1 MRSHTPYWCIGPDCT
16 PYIVGKYVNNRAVSG
31 ARRFPIL
38 IYILVQI
45 MLYDETSVGWER
57 YMQINQYI
65 RRVLSLF
72 DVRLLVIETE
82 NWTLFGRLAEDGWV
96 GKIVV

>member
-1 MRSHTPYWCIGPDCT
+1 MPHACAPILHIGVLD
-16 PYIVGKYVNNRAVSG
+16 KYVNNRAVPG

-57 YMQINQYI
+57 HMQINQYI
-65 RRVLSLF
+65 RKVLSLF
-72 DVRLLVIETE
+72 DETE
-82 NWTLFGRLAEDGWV
+82 NWTLFGRLAKDGWV